1 VQELLIICALNKEFY
16 SEKYSGMTYYSGIGK
31 LNAMSS
37 AYRLI
42 NKYKPKTI
50 INVGTVG
57 ACNYTLDN
65 VVDCGEFYER
75 DNTFDKIDRRIIMD
89 SGKAKCGT
97 GDSFLLLR
105 DIKYDVVDMEAYAI
119 ARACR
124 DNNVEFLCYKY
135 VTDYVGKNSREE
147 WNHNLR
153 DSSIYLEKRLDDYF
167 KDAV

>member
-1 VQELLIICALNKEFY
+1 
-16 SEKYSGMTYYSGIGK
+16 MTYYSGIGK

-57 ACNYTLDN
+57 ACDYTLNN

-105 DIKYDVVDMEAYAI
+105 DIKYDGVDMEAYAI

>member
-57 ACNYTLDN
+57 ACDYTLNN

>member
-1 VQELLIICALNKEFY
+1 MQELLIICALNKEFY

-57 ACNYTLDN
+57 ACDYTLNN